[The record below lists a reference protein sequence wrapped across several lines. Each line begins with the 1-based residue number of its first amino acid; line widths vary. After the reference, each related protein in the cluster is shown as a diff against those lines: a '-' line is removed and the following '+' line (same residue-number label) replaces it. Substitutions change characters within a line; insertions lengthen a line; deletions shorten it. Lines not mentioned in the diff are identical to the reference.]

1 MRRGRQLPSPA
12 KRREREL
19 YLQADP
25 LPDRALQL
33 SGRVGGGGVPTP
45 LLLGLGLRRV
55 KELSVSDNGQL
66 RPVTWYG
73 GKGMGDVR
81 TLSAEFLLSL
91 QDLWRRR
98 GDEILERVADQFP
111 ELLFSGMIKLSRV
124 LKVEVGG
131 AGDFAKLGKQGIL
144 EKLQEKGGPE
154 ARRLFETFMRNVE
167 KLQSQQEQKDG

>member
-1 MRRGRQLPSPA
+1 MPSSRLANMP
-12 KRREREL
+12 
-19 YLQADP
+19 
-25 LPDRALQL
+25 
-33 SGRVGGGGVPTP
+33 
-45 LLLGLGLRRV
+45 V

-98 GDEILERVADQFP
+98 GDEILERVADQSP
-111 ELLFSGMIKLSRV
+111 ELVFSGMIKLSRV

-131 AGDFAKLGKQGIL
+131 PGDFAKLGKQGIL
-144 EKLQEKGGPE
+144 ERLEEKGGPK
-154 ARRLFETFMRNVE
+154 ARQLFENFIRDVE
-167 KLQSQQEQKDG
+167 KLQAQQEQKGS

>member
-1 MRRGRQLPSPA
+1 MPSSRLANMP
-12 KRREREL
+12 
-19 YLQADP
+19 
-25 LPDRALQL
+25 
-33 SGRVGGGGVPTP
+33 
-45 LLLGLGLRRV
+45 V
-55 KELSVSDNGQL
+55 KDLSVSDNGQL

-111 ELLFSGMIKLSRV
+111 ELVFSGMIKLSRV

-131 AGDFAKLGKQGIL
+131 PGDFARLSKQGIL
-144 EKLQEKGGPE
+144 ERLEEKG
-154 ARRLFETFMRNVE
+154 AQRRVSCSRSSCATWKSCKRSRNRRRGSCRGS
-167 KLQSQQEQKDG
+167 LPLRTPPDGVNQ